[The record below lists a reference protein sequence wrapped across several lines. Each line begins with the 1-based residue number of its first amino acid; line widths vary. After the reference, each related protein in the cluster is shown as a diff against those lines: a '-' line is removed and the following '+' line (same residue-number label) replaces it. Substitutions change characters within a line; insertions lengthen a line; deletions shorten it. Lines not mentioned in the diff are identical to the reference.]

1 MRSHY
6 VPQRPHQSESRSS
19 SAGLEAV
26 HLSPVDARPFTE
38 TGRIDLRSLANHRRS
53 HAAETGQL
61 LPRVRH
67 TDVSGDWSQLAF
79 SSIHRADPNDRT
91 ASHTSW
97 PLNEASNPLDTPFNA
112 SAIEPRHTEAPSFQS
127 FLDSAP
133 TNIRKQSVPL
143 LDAAEEAVPRAS
155 LRDHQQ
161 VLQDADAN
169 SQLRIP
175 SQVIRKVNSGFEI
188 LRPGTFVS
196 SRQSSDI
203 TDGRHDLEAGD
214 KRFSKRL
221 HKKRRTE
228 SFAARDSA
236 FTEQVN

>member
-6 VPQRPHQSESRSS
+6 VPRRPPQTDFHSS
-19 SAGLEAV
+19 GAGIEAV

-38 TGRIDLRSLANHRRS
+38 TGRVDLRSLADHRRS

-61 LPRVRH
+61 LPRVRN
-67 TDVSGDWSQLAF
+67 TDMSGDWTQLAL
-79 SSIHRADPNDRT
+79 SSVHRADPSDRMVN
-91 ASHTSW
+91 HTSW
-97 PLNEASNPLDTPFNA
+97 PLNEAKSPLATPLNT
-112 SAIEPRHTEAPSFQS
+112 SVLQSMHTEAPSFQS

-133 TNIRKQSVPL
+133 ANVRKQSIPL
-143 LDAAEEAVPRAS
+143 LDAAEEVVPHAS
-155 LRDHQQ
+155 PRDNSQ

-169 SQLRIP
+169 SQMRMP

-196 SRQSSDI
+196 SRQSNDI
-203 TDGRHDLEAGD
+203 TSGSYELEDGD
-214 KRFSKRL
+214 KRPSKRL
-221 HKKRRTE
+221 HKKKRTE
-228 SFAARDSA
+228 SFARRDSA

>member
-6 VPQRPHQSESRSS
+6 VPQRPHQSESHSPDV
-19 SAGLEAV
+19 GFEAV

-38 TGRIDLRSLANHRRS
+38 TGRIDLRSLAHHRRS

-61 LPRVRH
+61 LPRVRYSG
-67 TDVSGDWSQLAF
+67 VSGDWTQLA
-79 SSIHRADPNDRT
+79 SSSFAPADPDDRT
-91 ASHTSW
+91 VDHTSW
-97 PLNEASNPLDTPFNA
+97 QLNEARYPLDTPLNK
-112 SAIEPRHTEAPSFQS
+112 SAQDSMHIDAPSFQS
-127 FLDSAP
+127 FLESAP
-133 TNIRKQSVPL
+133 ANIRNQSVPL
-143 LDAAEEAVPRAS
+143 LYGAEEVVPQAS
-155 LRDHQQ
+155 QRSSSQ

-169 SQLRIP
+169 SQSRVP
-175 SQVIRKVNSGFEI
+175 SHVIRKVNSGFEI
-188 LRPGTFVS
+188 LRPGTFDS

-214 KRFSKRL
+214 KRQSKRL

-228 SFAARDSA
+228 SLVSRDSA